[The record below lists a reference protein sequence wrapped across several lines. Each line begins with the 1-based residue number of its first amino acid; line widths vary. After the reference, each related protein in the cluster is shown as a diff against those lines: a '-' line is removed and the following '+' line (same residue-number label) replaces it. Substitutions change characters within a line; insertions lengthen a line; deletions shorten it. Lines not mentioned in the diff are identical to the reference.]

1 MFKKLIGV
9 YNTMAKK
16 PQKMKRIE
24 LLDTFIPIFAVCWAL
39 VFAYIAVFNESN
51 VLALITVMPIFILY
65 GLYII
70 GSAIYCYKEL
80 EILKALGKDYYE
92 VEKQYR
98 KKAPKLSTPKLVT
111 GGICIVIGILWC
123 IFL

>member
-1 MFKKLIGV
+1 
-9 YNTMAKK
+9 MAKK

-24 LLDTFIPIFAVCWAL
+24 LLDTFIPIFAVCWVL
-39 VFAYIAVFNESN
+39 IFAYIALFNESG
-51 VLALITVMPIFILY
+51 VLALITIMPVFFLF
-65 GLYII
+65 GLYMF

-80 EILKALGKDYYE
+80 EILKALEKDYYE

-98 KKAPKLSTPKLVT
+98 KKAPKLSKPKLIT
-111 GGICIVIGILWC
+111 GGICIVAGILMC

>member
-1 MFKKLIGV
+1 
-9 YNTMAKK
+9 MAKK
-16 PQKMKRIE
+16 QQKMKRIE
-24 LLDTFIPIFAVCWAL
+24 LLDTFIPIFAICWVL
-39 VFAYIAVFNESN
+39 IFSYIALFNESSL
-51 VLALITVMPIFILY
+51 LALLTVMPIFFLY

-80 EILKALGKDYYE
+80 EILKALEKDYYE

-98 KKAPKLSTPKLVT
+98 KKAPKLSIPKLIA
-111 GGICIVIGILWC
+111 GGISIIIGILLC